1 MIYFY
6 FILIL
11 WLVIGYSTV
20 GYILYR
26 EYEKGKGI
34 TLNRLTGMLFAGIL
48 GMLIP
53 LLYALNFLFDFYH
66 DHGDDVVIKK
76 EGG

>member
-1 MIYFY
+1 MIY

-11 WLVIGYSTV
+11 WLVIGYGAV

-26 EYEKGKGI
+26 EYEKDKGI
-34 TLNRLTGMLFAGIL
+34 TLNRLTGMFFIGLFGVIV
-48 GMLIP
+48 P
-53 LLYALNFLFDFYH
+53 FFYFLNCVFDFYH
-66 DHGDDVVIKK
+66 EHGDNVIIKK

>member
-6 FILIL
+6 FSLIL
-11 WLVIGYSTV
+11 WLVIGYGAV

-34 TLNRLTGMLFAGIL
+34 TLNRLTGMFFIGLFG
-48 GMLIP
+48 
-53 LLYALNFLFDFYH
+53 ALVPFCYFLNRLFDFYH
-66 DHGDDVVIKK
+66 EHGDDVIIRK